1 MRIFDRCLTRR
12 QTAIHASS
20 VPMLLAAALCA
31 SPPPLPALAVMAE
44 RVDTE
49 TGKLVL
55 NNPPTIDVISAR
67 PKVTSRCYLDIS
79 IGGLAAGRIEIELY
93 GEVAPR
99 AAENFRALCTG
110 EKGFGYAGSSF
121 YKVLAGLAVQGG
133 DVDGK
138 GKGRS
143 IYGPTFAHDGYDIIH
158 NKAGLVSMVNSG
170 VGGSS
175 GESDSRFL
183 IQPNDDAGYLDGR
196 YEAFGLVTSGLDV
209 VRRIDS
215 VRVAGTKSSPVT
227 ENRVTIDG
235 AGELM

>member
-1 MRIFDRCLTRR
+1 MAC
-12 QTAIHASS
+12 HAYSM
-20 VPMLLAAALCA
+20 PMLLAAALCA
-31 SPPPLPALAVMAE
+31 NPPPLPALAVMAE
-44 RVDTE
+44 KVDTE
-49 TGKLVL
+49 TGKLIL
-55 NNPPTIDVISAR
+55 TNPPTIDVIAAQ

-79 IGGLAAGRIEIELY
+79 IGGIAAGRIEVELF
-93 GEVAPR
+93 GEVAPK
-99 AAENFRALCTG
+99 AAENFRVLCTG

-121 YKVLAGLAVQGG
+121 YKVLAGLTVQGG

-196 YEAFGLVTSGLDV
+196 YEAFGLVTKGLDI
-209 VRRIDS
+209 VRRIDA
-215 VRVAGTKSSPVT
+215 VRVAGTKSAPVS
-227 ENRVTIDG
+227 ENRVMIDA
-235 AGELM
+235 AGELL